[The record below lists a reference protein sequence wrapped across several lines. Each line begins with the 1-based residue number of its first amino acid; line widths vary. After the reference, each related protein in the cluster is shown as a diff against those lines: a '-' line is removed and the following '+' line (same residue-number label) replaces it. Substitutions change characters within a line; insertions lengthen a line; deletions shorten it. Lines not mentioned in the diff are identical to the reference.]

1 MRTAVVSAVVALA
14 VASVAVAK
22 EYRSSFGF
30 AVDVPE
36 NWLVLTKQ
44 AIAEDA
50 ALAAAPDPKVGNINP
65 DILRDLRAKVE
76 NGSIEMFFDRTTSDA
91 TFADN
96 INILVKP
103 GQAAASPDRVREAC
117 DAYPGLL
124 AKYAGRGLKVEG
136 CESRN
141 IGSLKAF
148 YVEYEG
154 VVAGTVTMQY
164 QFSRPD
170 NQRLLVTA
178 TCKRASLDKVRPEFE
193 EIVRSIRLSRVS

>member
-1 MRTAVVSAVVALA
+1 MRAAVVSAVVALA
-14 VASVAVAK
+14 VASVAVAR
-22 EYRSSFGF
+22 EYQSSFGF
-30 AVDVPE
+30 AVDVPD

-44 AIAEDA
+44 AIAENA
-50 ALAAAPDPKVGNINP
+50 ALAAPPDVKVGAINP

-76 NGSIEMFFDRTTSDA
+76 SGLIEMFFDRTTSDA

-96 INILVKP
+96 INVLVKQ
-103 GQAAASPDRVREAC
+103 GQAPTSSDRARRAC
-117 DAYPGLL
+117 EAYPGLL

-141 IGSLKAF
+141 VGSLQAF

-170 NQRLLVTA
+170 NHLLLVTA
-178 TCKRASLDKVRPEFE
+178 TCKRASLDEVRPEFE
-193 EIVRSIRLSRVS
+193 GIVRSIRLS